1 MKVKGSTVSLTM
13 SKQFTQDDVRAV
25 IREEVDRS
33 SMTEVAGRIGV
44 SIALLS
50 YILSGDRGVSDA
62 VAEAF
67 GFERE
72 VTTTVVFRK
81 QVA

>member
-1 MKVKGSTVSLTM
+1 MRVNGVKVSLTM
-13 SKQFTQDDVRAV
+13 SKQFTQDDVLAI
-25 IREEVDRS
+25 IRKEVDAS
-33 SMTEVAGRIGV
+33 SMTATAAKIGV
-44 SIALLS
+44 SISLLS
-50 YILSGDRGVSDA
+50 YILSGERAVSDA

-81 QVA
+81 KAA

>member
-1 MKVKGSTVSLTM
+1 MKIKRANVSLTM
-13 SKQFTQDDVRAV
+13 SKQFTQDDVRDV
-25 IREEVDRS
+25 IRKEVEQS
-33 SMTEVAGRIGV
+33 SMTEVAARIGI
-44 SIALLS
+44 SISLLS
-50 YILSGDRGVSDA
+50 YILSGDRSVSEA

-72 VTTTVVFRK
+72 VTTTVIFRK